1 MRELLAIVRSHVVDV
16 CAASRWTLDRP
27 TVMALGGRLPEPA
40 WFARLVRE
48 NEADVWAV
56 DSGVAACRAA
66 GVAPSAIVGDGDSA
80 AGDDWSWAL
89 ESGAR
94 EYRYDRAKDLTD
106 FQLALGLWEPRGALV
121 ITGCFGGRFDHL
133 TSVADTLAMAEKDG
147 KESEKNFPRCMI
159 DHAEGIFFIRPS
171 GGMEEVLLRFK
182 KRVNAVSLLS
192 MSEVCAGV
200 SISGVRWELDDA
212 VLTRAR
218 PWAVSNELAEECD
231 GAVRVSCA
239 EGVLAVYWCGA
250 EGLP

>member
-1 MRELLAIVRSHVVDV
+1 MGEMFAIARSPVVDV
-16 CAASRWTLDRP
+16 CASRAARGGV
-27 TVMALGGRLPEPA
+27 TVMALGGRSPESA

-66 GVAPSAIVGDGDSA
+66 GVVPSAIVGDGDSA
-80 AGDDWSWAL
+80 TGDDWRWAL

-106 FQLALGLWEPRGALV
+106 FQLALGLWEPRGPLV
-121 ITGCFGGRFDHL
+121 LTGCFGGRFDHL
-133 TSVADTLAMAEKDG
+133 TSVADTLAMTEKNEKDG
-147 KESEKNFPRCMI
+147 EKNFPRCMI
-159 DHAEGIFFIRPS
+159 DHAEGIFFVRPS
-171 GGMEEVLLRFK
+171 GGREEIILRFK
-182 KRVNAVSLLS
+182 KRVKAVSLLP
-192 MSEVCAGV
+192 MSEACAGV
-200 SISGVRWELDDA
+200 SIRGVRWELDDA
-212 VLTRAR
+212 VLTRAQ
-218 PWAVSNELAEECD
+218 PWAVSNELAEG